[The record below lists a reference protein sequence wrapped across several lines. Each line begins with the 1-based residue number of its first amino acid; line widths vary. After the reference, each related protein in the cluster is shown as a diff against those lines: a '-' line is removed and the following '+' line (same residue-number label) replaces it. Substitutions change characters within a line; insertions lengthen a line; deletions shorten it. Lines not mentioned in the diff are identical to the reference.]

1 MRFNSVNERG
11 WLQRVADD
19 RPVFRFKYDNDFYGS
34 CSFHAAILESEYESL
49 RLDENTLQ
57 VEDYQIKKGSLPILV
72 ETAKVFLK
80 VKLTNHTRLKQ
91 LENTAARLRRNL
103 FDWRKQ
109 G

>member
-11 WLQRVADD
+11 WLQRVEDD
-19 RPVFRFKYDNDFYGS
+19 QPIFHFKYDNDFYGS
-34 CSFHAAILESEYESL
+34 CTFHAAIVETEHEVL
-49 RLDENTLQ
+49 RLDENTLK
-57 VEDYQIKKGSLPILV
+57 VEDYLIKKGSLPILV

-80 VKLTNHTRLKQ
+80 VKLTSHTRLKQ
-91 LENTAARLRRNL
+91 LDNTAARLRRNL